1 MLSNT
6 ERTTV
11 KKGAHK
17 AVLEQE
23 KLHHIIDESLIGHVA
38 FVQNGKPVVIPTLVW
53 RVGDFVYL
61 HGAKNSR
68 LMKLLKKGAEVC
80 ITMTLFDGW
89 VLARSAFHHS
99 AHYRSAVIFG
109 QFTSIE
115 QNAKKNELLNH
126 FIEQIAPGR
135 LTDIRL
141 SSEKELSATELLQMP
156 LSEASVKIGCHGV
169 NDDEKDLVVPAWAGV
184 LPYRTVVGP
193 LQPTSDLDSTIQSP
207 DYSAAYGDRW
217 FEAKS

>member
-6 ERTTV
+6 ERTKV

-23 KLHHIIDESLIGHVA
+23 KLHQIIDESLIGHVA
-38 FVQNGKPVVIPTLVW
+38 FVQNDKPVVIPTLVW

-68 LMKLLKKGAEVC
+68 LMKRLKKGAEVC

-109 QFTSIE
+109 QFTCIE
-115 QNAKKNELLNH
+115 QNSEKSDLLNH

-135 LTDIRL
+135 LSDIRL
-141 SSEKELSATELLQMP
+141 GSEKELAATELLQMP
-156 LSEASVKIGCHGV
+156 LNEASVKIGCHGV
-169 NDDEKDLVVPAWAGV
+169 NDDEKDLSIPAWAGI
-184 LPYRTVVGP
+184 LPYRTLVGP
-193 LQPTSDLDSTIQSP
+193 LQPTDDLDSDIQLP

-217 FEAKS
+217 FEEK